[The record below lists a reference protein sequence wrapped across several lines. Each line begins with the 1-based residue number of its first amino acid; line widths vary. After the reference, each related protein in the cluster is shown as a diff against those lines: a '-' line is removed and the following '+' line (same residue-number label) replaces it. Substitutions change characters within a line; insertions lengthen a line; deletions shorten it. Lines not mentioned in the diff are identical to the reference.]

1 MTPRKWFCL
10 VLSLAMLCSVF
21 ALGAAAESAE
31 LEGEITFWHSFSQGP
46 RLENIQK
53 AADAFMAANPKVKI
67 TIETFSWADFY
78 TKWTTGLASGNVP
91 DMSTAL
97 PNHVV
102 EMIDA
107 EAIIPLD
114 ELIEKIGRDRF
125 YEAPLKEMT
134 VEGKCYAVPLYSH
147 AQVMWY
153 RKDLMAKYK
162 LSVPTTW
169 DELYEAATVITKGEN
184 GQVFG
189 CSVPMGAGDMMATRY
204 LNFYVRSA
212 GGRLLHEDNTANLTS
227 PEAIEGINYWVKM
240 YQQNS
245 PRDSINYKVL
255 DQATMYYVGTNAFD
269 FNSGFQIGG
278 VQANRPELLEQI
290 SCAPMPALKKGA
302 EQVGYETSNI
312 PMVIWKN
319 SKHPEI
325 CEAFIQF
332 LYLPEYYVPFLQSV
346 PVGMLPALKEI
357 AEDPTF
363 LAHPVIQQFKDEM
376 NVIAKAVG
384 EGTAIGM
391 EFGPCGQAGLLV
403 SQHVIEQMFQDIIL
417 NGVPVEDAAKAA
429 ETKLNDL
436 FASLN

>member
-1 MTPRKWFCL
+1 MNPRKLFCL
-10 VLSLAMLCSVF
+10 ILSIMMLCSVA
-21 ALGAAAESAE
+21 ALSAVAEGAEM
-31 LEGEITFWHSFSQGP
+31 EGEITFWHSFSQGP

-53 AADAFMAANPKVKI
+53 AADAFMAAHPKVKI

-114 ELIEKIGRDRF
+114 DLIDTIGRERF
-125 YEAPLKEMT
+125 YAAPLTEMT
-134 VEGKCYAVPLYSH
+134 MDGKCYAVPLYSH

-153 RKDLMAKYK
+153 RKDLLAKYN

-169 DELYEAATVITKGEN
+169 DELYDAATAITRGEN
-184 GQVFG
+184 GKVYG
-189 CSVPMGAGDMMATRY
+189 CSVPMGASDMMATRY

-212 GGRLLHEDNTANLTS
+212 GSRLLHDDNTANLTG
-227 PEAIEGINYWVKM
+227 PEVIEGINYWVNM
-240 YQQNS
+240 YKQNS
-245 PRDSINYKVL
+245 PSDSINYKVL

-278 VQANRPELLEQI
+278 VQTNRPELLDQI
-290 SCAPMPALKKGA
+290 SCAPMPSLKKGA

-319 SKHPEI
+319 SKNPEV
-325 CEAFIQF
+325 CKAFMKF
-332 LYLPEYYVPFLQSV
+332 LYQPEYYVPFLQSV
-346 PVGMLPALKEI
+346 PVGMLPALKDI

-363 LAHPVIQQFKDEM
+363 LAHPMIEKFKTEM
-376 NVIAKAVG
+376 NIIAKAVG

-391 EFGPCGQAGLLV
+391 EHGPCGEAGLLV

-417 NGVPVEDAAKAA
+417 NGVSVEDAAKTA

-436 FASLN
+436 FTSLN